1 MMSSEV
7 KTGLLFQ
14 KTLSMPHANFAEINK
29 QLGLLPGFQGLN
41 DLVNST
47 DPEDELVGYHTT
59 PLDRV
64 CRDAEVVAED
74 VVLFFNRESEK
85 KPKNRYCKT
94 MRRTVKELS
103 DRHDILFQSMITRL
117 QVDDCSLF
125 VTFAGV
131 VDEIFEDGQI
141 NWGRVVAVYT
151 FAARLADSFI
161 KDNKPDAARKIATY
175 TGRYVGKKLGKWI
188 IENGGWD
195 GFADFFP
202 EQGLVEDK
210 LWKGLVFAAVGL
222 GALAIVAH

>member
-1 MMSSEV
+1 MTSDMRPN
-7 KTGLLFQ
+7 LFFHNKQ
-14 KTLSMPHANFAEINK
+14 ILMPHANFAEINK
-29 QLGLLPGFQGLN
+29 RLGLLPGYQGLN
-41 DLVNST
+41 DIAYSA

-64 CRDAEVVAED
+64 CRDAEVVADD
-74 VVLFFNRESEK
+74 VVLYFNRESEK

-94 MRRTVKELS
+94 MRRTVRELS
-103 DRHDILFQSMITRL
+103 DRHDILFQSMINRL
-117 QVDDCSLF
+117 QVDDTTLF
-125 VTFAGV
+125 VTFACV
-131 VDEIFEDGQI
+131 ADEIFEDGQI

-161 KDNKPDAARKIATY
+161 EDQKPEAAKKIATY

-188 IENGGWD
+188 IDNGGWD

-202 EQGLVEDK
+202 EQGQVEEK